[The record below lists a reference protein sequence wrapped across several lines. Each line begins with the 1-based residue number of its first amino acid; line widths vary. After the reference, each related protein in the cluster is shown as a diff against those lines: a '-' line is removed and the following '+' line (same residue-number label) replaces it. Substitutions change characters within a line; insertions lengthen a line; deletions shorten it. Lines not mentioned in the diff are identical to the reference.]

1 MAETGKEVEIKL
13 RVADLAAARRALKR
27 LGARPVAPTRAGK
40 PRGKSG
46 GRCYEFNTLF
56 DVPDGGLAKHGQML
70 RVRVETPEG
79 RGATKS
85 KATRT
90 VLTFKGPSVSNSE
103 ASAALGRRYKVREE
117 YEVEVAGAEALRQIL
132 EGLGLRPWFHY
143 EKYRTTFQLSG
154 KHRWAAGLKIDLD
167 ETPMGAFLELEGS
180 PESIDRAAELLGY
193 HHGNYITK
201 SYLALYL
208 EQCRRRG
215 QTAGDMLFPK
225 AGGAV
230 GREKNAA
237 ARHSLLDKA
246 SDTL

>member
-13 RVADLAAARRALKR
+13 RVLDLAAARRALKR
-27 LGARPVAPTRAGK
+27 LGAKPAGIAGAGK

-56 DVPDGGLAKHGQML
+56 DVPDGGLAKHGQLL
-70 RVRVETPEG
+70 RIRVETPEG
-79 RGATKS
+79 RGAAKP
-85 KATRT
+85 KATRA
-90 VLTFKGPSVSNSE
+90 VFTFKGPSASNSE

-117 YEVEVAGAEALRQIL
+117 HEVEVAGADALSRIL
-132 EGLGLRPWFHY
+132 EGLGLRPWFRY
-143 EKYRTTFQLSG
+143 EKYRTAYQLPA

-167 ETPMGAFLELEGS
+167 ETPIGAFLEIEGS
-180 PESIDRAAELLGY
+180 PEAIDRAAELLGY
-193 HHGNYITK
+193 HHGDYITK

-225 AGGAV
+225 RGGAR

-237 ARHSLLDKA
+237 AGHSFLDKVP
-246 SDTL
+246 DTL